1 MSETREILP
10 RRVVRGGLIVICLLL
25 AAMWV
30 YAFVFAS
37 RESVNLIGDTTWQKY
52 AEARCLEARLARAE
66 LADFRKIEDA
76 GPDALARRADI
87 VDKATQTL
95 EEAIDDIAS
104 QPVADEKGRAIVPL
118 WIADYRT
125 YIQDR
130 RDYAEMLRR
139 GENEPFAET
148 RVDGIP
154 LSEKVSTF
162 ATANRMPACQAPVD
176 LSV

>member
-1 MSETREILP
+1 MTS
-10 RRVVRGGLIVICLLL
+10 RRLLRIGLGVICALL

-37 RESVNLIGDTTWQKY
+37 KESVNLIGDKRWQDF
-52 AEARCLEARLARAE
+52 AEARCMEARLERSE
-66 LADFRKIEDA
+66 LVDMRKIQDA
-76 GPDALARRADI
+76 GDDALAQRANI
-87 VDKATQTL
+87 VDQATDTL
-95 EEAIDDIAS
+95 ESAINDIAQ
-104 QPVADEKGRAIVPL
+104 QPISDAKGKAIVPL

-130 RDYAEMLRR
+130 RDYADILRA
-139 GENEPFAET
+139 GSNDPFAET
-148 RVDGIP
+148 MIEGLP

-162 ATANRMPACQAPVD
+162 AVANRMPACQAPVD